1 MGVGGTGRIAC
12 PSHSV
17 NFTCPTFAA
26 EFFGGKTL
34 VDELRCK
41 GRCWAILEDMDHL
54 EVLRETVARLRSEIA
69 EIRTLNEQFRLQGG
83 KGAEEEAADRRRQ
96 ERLLEIQK
104 ELSQLAGLGRKVL
117 SVEEMKEKHRARLH
131 PDKQTS

>member
-1 MGVGGTGRIAC
+1 MLGYPR
-12 PSHSV
+12 
-17 NFTCPTFAA
+17 
-26 EFFGGKTL
+26 
-34 VDELRCK
+34 
-41 GRCWAILEDMDHL
+41 DMDHL

-69 EIRTLNEQFRLQGG
+69 EIRTLNEQFRLQSG

>member
-1 MGVGGTGRIAC
+1 
-12 PSHSV
+12 
-17 NFTCPTFAA
+17 
-26 EFFGGKTL
+26 
-34 VDELRCK
+34 
-41 GRCWAILEDMDHL
+41 MDHL

-69 EIRTLNEQFRLQGG
+69 EIRTLNEQFRLQSG

>member
-1 MGVGGTGRIAC
+1 MLGYPRG
-12 PSHSV
+12 
-17 NFTCPTFAA
+17 
-26 EFFGGKTL
+26 
-34 VDELRCK
+34 
-41 GRCWAILEDMDHL
+41 MDHL

-69 EIRTLNEQFRLQGG
+69 DIRASNEQFRLQGG
-83 KGAEEEAADRRRQ
+83 KGVEEEAADRRRQ

-131 PDKQTS
+131 PDKQSS